1 MIRQATASD
10 VPRLVEMGRRFR
22 SETGY
27 ARVLAENPQK
37 MTELATQLASLGC
50 LLVSER
56 GGELVGML
64 GYFVYPHFISGEQT
78 AGEVFWWVEPE
89 CRGEG
94 VKLLREAE
102 KRARESGAEKMQM
115 IAPTDRVA
123 NLYKRLGYEFVEA
136 SYQRSL

>member
-1 MIRQATASD
+1 VIRQATASD

-27 ARVLAENPQK
+27 AKVLAENPQK
-37 MTELATQLASLGC
+37 MTELATQLTDLGC

-56 GGELVGML
+56 AGELVGML
-64 GYFVYPHFISGEQT
+64 GFLVFPHFMSGEVT
-78 AGEVFWWVEPE
+78 ATETFWWVEPE
-89 CRGEG
+89 HRGEG
-94 VKLLREAE
+94 IKLLREAE
-102 KRARESGAEKMQM
+102 KTARTYGAEKMAM
-115 IAPTDRVA
+115 IAPDDRVA

>member
-1 MIRQATASD
+1 MIRLATAAD

-27 ARVLAENPQK
+27 AKHLAENPAK
-37 MTELATQLASLGC
+37 MTELAQQLAAAGG

-56 GGELVGML
+56 SGEIVGMI
-64 GYFVYPHFISGEQT
+64 GFVIFPHFLSGETT

-89 CRGEG
+89 HRGEG

-102 KRARESGAEKMQM
+102 RYARARGATKIQM

-123 NLYKRLGYEFVEA
+123 LLYQRLGYEFVEA
-136 SYQRSL
+136 NYQRAL

>member
-1 MIRQATASD
+1 MIRAATGED

-27 ARVLAENPQK
+27 AKVLAENPAK
-37 MTELATQLASLGC
+37 MAELAGQLAAAGG
-50 LLVSER
+50 LLVAER
-56 GGELVGML
+56 AGTLVGML
-64 GYFVYPHFISGEQT
+64 GFVVFPHFISGETT

-89 CRGEG
+89 HRGEG

-102 KRARESGAEKMQM
+102 HCARAAGAEKMQM

-123 NLYKRLGYEFVEA
+123 TLYRRLGYEFVEA